1 MKKKVK
7 PKGGN
12 GGFDLVAPTFDT
24 AGFRSNFFCDGA
36 SASTS
41 KVSLAAARAPD
52 GSPNASFVVPQGMKA
67 PVAINAYG
75 IEVSQNT
82 IAAERTRSSSTASR
96 STTSRS
102 RRPAAARRS

>member
-1 MKKKVK
+1 VKKKVK

-12 GGFDLVAPTFDT
+12 GVFDLVAPTFDT
-24 AGFRSNFFCDGA
+24 AGFQSNFFFDGA

-52 GSPNASFVVPQGMKA
+52 GSPNASFVVPRVIEA

-75 IEVSQNT
+75 IEVSQNA
-82 IAAERTRSSSTASR
+82 IAAERTRSSSTAST

>member
-12 GGFDLVAPTFDT
+12 GVFDLVAPTFDT
-24 AGFRSNFFCDGA
+24 AGFQSNFFFDGA

-52 GSPNASFVVPQGMKA
+52 GSPNASFVVPRVIEA